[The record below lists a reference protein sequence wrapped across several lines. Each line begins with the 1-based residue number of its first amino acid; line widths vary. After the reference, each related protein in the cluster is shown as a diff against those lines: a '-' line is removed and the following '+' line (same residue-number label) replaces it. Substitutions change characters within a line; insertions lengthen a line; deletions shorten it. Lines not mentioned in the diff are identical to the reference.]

1 MAQRYV
7 IILPLVKRELNQGW
21 SAREVRPLSVETEL
35 LMIKLRELSKRLM
48 SHDLSPDR
56 YRLHLLAAITT
67 LSYDELR
74 ALARLIVDHHP

>member
-1 MAQRYV
+1 M
-7 IILPLVKRELNQGW
+7 VKSGW
-21 SAREVRPLSVETEL
+21 SAEGSSHSPLSTETDL
-35 LMIKLRELSKRLM
+35 LMIKLRELSKKLM

-74 ALARLIVDHHP
+74 ALARLIVDHNP

>member
-1 MAQRYV
+1 
-7 IILPLVKRELNQGW
+7 
-21 SAREVRPLSVETEL
+21 
-35 LMIKLRELSKRLM
+35 MIKLRELSKKLT

-74 ALARLIVDHHP
+74 ALARLIVDHNP